1 MNKKLQEKF
10 NMRSDCFFGVLD
22 LNSMFSRHHCAFFLI
37 WPTLNSKNVQNFKKD
52 CVSLN
57 KILPYVEIILL
68 SRSSNGRNPRL
79 FFASVYKSTSTST
92 STTTLSTYSFC
103 YTTVASITAN
113 CRRKKSYLVEDTDK
127 KIDFE
132 IEPSNSK

>member
-1 MNKKLQEKF
+1 M
-10 NMRSDCFFGVLD
+10 G
-22 LNSMFSRHHCAFFLI
+22 
-37 WPTLNSKNVQNFKKD
+37 
-52 CVSLN
+52 
-57 KILPYVEIILL
+57 
-68 SRSSNGRNPRL
+68 
-79 FFASVYKSTSTST
+79 SVYKSTSTST

-132 IEPSNSK
+132 IEPSNSKMVLDGTADEKPSYRDARLFLLVTSTSTVTATATSTLTSYTGTYSLSVSCTPTVS